1 MGIFLNPGNTAFK
14 EAVNAQI
21 YIDKTELIDFTNQ
34 FINTPQKL
42 ICCSRPRRFGKSMAA
57 DMLLAYYNKEC
68 ESAKLFSELAIAECK
83 SFKKHLNKYDVIY
96 FDIQECIDNAESIE
110 NTIEYI
116 TKSVLKELSK
126 AYPKAIR
133 SNTKTVSE
141 ALNNI
146 NQATGNRFVVIIDE
160 WDVLFRTAPEQK
172 KIHEKYITFIRSLFK
187 GAGARR
193 FIALAYITGIL
204 PIKKHGRI
212 PVLDNFM
219 EYTMINPYQTASCF
233 GFTEEE
239 VKGLCQTYNKDFIDV
254 KRWYDG
260 YKLNGLHI
268 YNPFN
273 ITNLILQGDTNG
285 YWLQSGTYGTIKDL
299 INTGSDELYEDI
311 LKLLTEQKVKA
322 DLYFSRI
329 DMEYS
334 DDKNNMITLLAHLG
348 YLTYNNDEK
357 KIEIPN
363 QEISIELHKAI
374 EALINNNKG
383 DD

>member
-1 MGIFLNPGNTAFK
+1 
-14 EAVNAQI
+14 
-21 YIDKTELIDFTNQ
+21 
-34 FINTPQKL
+34 
-42 ICCSRPRRFGKSMAA
+42 
-57 DMLLAYYNKEC
+57 
-68 ESAKLFSELAIAECK
+68 
-83 SFKKHLNKYDVIY
+83 
-96 FDIQECIDNAESIE
+96 
-110 NTIEYI
+110 
-116 TKSVLKELSK
+116 
-126 AYPKAIR
+126 
-133 SNTKTVSE
+133 
-141 ALNNI
+141 
-146 NQATGNRFVVIIDE
+146 
-160 WDVLFRTAPEQK
+160 
-172 KIHEKYITFIRSLFK
+172 
-187 GAGARR
+187 
-193 FIALAYITGIL
+193 
-204 PIKKHGRI
+204 
-212 PVLDNFM
+212 
-219 EYTMINPYQTASCF
+219 MINPYQTASCF

-239 VKGLCQTYNKDFIDV
+239 VRELCQTYNKDFIDV

-311 LKLLTEQKVKA
+311 LKLLTEQKVEA

-374 EALINNNKG
+374 ETLINNNKG
-383 DD
+383 V

>member
-1 MGIFLNPGNTAFK
+1 
-14 EAVNAQI
+14 
-21 YIDKTELIDFTNQ
+21 
-34 FINTPQKL
+34 
-42 ICCSRPRRFGKSMAA
+42 MAA
-57 DMLLAYYNKEC
+57 DMLLAYYNKES
-68 ESAKLFSELAIAECK
+68 ESAKLFAGLAIEKRK
-83 SFKKHLNKYDVIY
+83 SFKKHLNKYDIIY

-126 AYPKAIR
+126 AYPKAVH

-141 ALNNI
+141 ALDNI

-160 WDVLFRTAPEQK
+160 WDALFRATPEQK
-172 KIHEKYITFIRSLFK
+172 EIHEKYITFLRSLFK

-239 VKGLCQTYNKDFIDV
+239 VRELCQTYNKDFIDV

-311 LKLLTEQKVKA
+311 LKLLTEQKVET

-374 EALINNNKG
+374 ETLINNNKG
-383 DD
+383 V

>member
-1 MGIFLNPGNTAFK
+1 M
-14 EAVNAQI
+14 
-21 YIDKTELIDFTNQ
+21 
-34 FINTPQKL
+34 
-42 ICCSRPRRFGKSMAA
+42 
-57 DMLLAYYNKEC
+57 
-68 ESAKLFSELAIAECK
+68 
-83 SFKKHLNKYDVIY
+83 
-96 FDIQECIDNAESIE
+96 
-110 NTIEYI
+110 
-116 TKSVLKELSK
+116 
-126 AYPKAIR
+126 
-133 SNTKTVSE
+133 
-141 ALNNI
+141 
-146 NQATGNRFVVIIDE
+146 
-160 WDVLFRTAPEQK
+160 
-172 KIHEKYITFIRSLFK
+172 
-187 GAGARR
+187 
-193 FIALAYITGIL
+193 
-204 PIKKHGRI
+204 
-212 PVLDNFM
+212 
-219 EYTMINPYQTASCF
+219 
-233 GFTEEE
+233 
-239 VKGLCQTYNKDFIDV
+239 

-374 EALINNNKG
+374 ETLINNKNG
-383 DD
+383 GA

>member
-1 MGIFLNPGNTAFK
+1 MGSFLNPGNTAFK

-34 FINTPQKL
+34 FINMPQKF

-57 DMLLAYYNKEC
+57 DMLLAYYNKES
-68 ESAKLFSELAIAECK
+68 ESAKLFAGLTIEKRK
-83 SFKKHLNKYDVIY
+83 SFKKHLNKYDIIY
-96 FDIQECIDNAESIE
+96 FDIQECSDNAESIE

-126 AYPKAIR
+126 AYPKAVH

-141 ALNNI
+141 ALDNI

-160 WDVLFRTAPEQK
+160 WDALFRAAPEQK
-172 KIHEKYITFIRSLFK
+172 EIHEKYITFLRSLFK

-239 VKGLCQTYNKDFIDV
+239 VQGLCQTYNKDFIDV

-311 LKLLTEQKVKA
+311 LKLLTEQKVEA

-329 DMEYS
+329 DIEYS

-374 EALINNNKG
+374 ETLINNNKG

>member
-1 MGIFLNPGNTAFK
+1 MGSFLNPGNTAFK

-34 FINTPQKL
+34 FINTPQKF

-57 DMLLAYYNKEC
+57 DMLLAYYNKE
-68 ESAKLFSELAIAECK
+68 SKSKKLFAKLAIAECK
-83 SFKKHLNKYDVIY
+83 SFKTHLNKYDVIC
-96 FDIQECIDNAESIE
+96 FDIQECIDNAKSIE

-116 TKSVLKELSK
+116 TKGILKELSK
-126 AYPKAIR
+126 TYPKAVR

-160 WDVLFRTAPEQK
+160 WDALFRTAPEQK

-374 EALINNNKG
+374 ETLINNNKG